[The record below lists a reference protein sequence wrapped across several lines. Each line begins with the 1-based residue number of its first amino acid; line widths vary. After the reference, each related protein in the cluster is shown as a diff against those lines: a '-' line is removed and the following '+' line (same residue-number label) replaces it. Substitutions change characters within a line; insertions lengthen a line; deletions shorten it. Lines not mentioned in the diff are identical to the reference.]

1 MRYKDKHQLAA
12 EWQEL
17 LERTPLSLRQAVKIL
32 VERYCDYFADHFYS
46 VMLEDPHASL
56 FLSNDQVHERL
67 NPSMRRWLNAMFA
80 VEHVDFHALVEQQE
94 KVGQVHARVDIPV
107 NLVLNGARQLKQA
120 FYQKINATL
129 TAPLSPG
136 DASVY
141 VSDHIDMAMEI
152 MSHAYSVAND
162 RNARTEEA
170 YKLFSLTQ
178 NIGDERERQ
187 RSALLNWE
195 NALMFAVAAQQETA
209 MLPKLSKSEF
219 GLWYFHK
226 ACHAFEGSPEIATIS
241 RHIRQ
246 VDHEWLAAL
255 DQNDMGQRLTALS
268 DIRDAARTILMLLDD
283 VLERASGLEAGRDSL
298 TRLLNRKFLSVVL
311 GREIEIAR
319 HSEKRF
325 ALLMVDIDH
334 FKSINDTHG
343 HDAGDN
349 VLQQVAS
356 ILDRS
361 TRGGDYVFRMGGE
374 EFLIVLVDTDQDG
387 SRLFAERLRRAVA
400 KEPMLANA
408 DTLLNVTVSVGVTLH
423 DGHPDYQRAIQRAD
437 QALYQAKRGG
447 RDRVVVKNA

>member
-1 MRYKDKHQLAA
+1 MRYKDKNQLAN
-12 EWQEL
+12 EWRML
-17 LERTPLSLRQAVKIL
+17 LESTPMALRHA
-32 VERYCDYFADHFYS
+32 VERLIEQHCARFADHFYS

-56 FLSNDQVHERL
+56 FLSNDQVHQRL
-67 NPSMRRWLNAMFA
+67 NPSMQRWLSAMFA
-80 VEHVDFHALVEQQE
+80 VEDVDFEALVVHQE
-94 KVGQVHARVDIPV
+94 KVGQVHARIDIPV

-120 FYQKINATL
+120 IYQQINASFES
-129 TAPLSPG
+129 PLSSG
-136 DASVY
+136 AASVY
-141 VSDHIDMAMEI
+141 VSNHIDMAMEI
-152 MSHAYSVAND
+152 MSHAYSVASD

-178 NIGDERERQ
+178 SIGDERERQ
-187 RSALLNWE
+187 RSALLDWE
-195 NALMFAVAAQQETA
+195 NTLMFAVAAQQGVATFPRLA
-209 MLPKLSKSEF
+209 SSEF

-226 ACHAFEGSPEIATIS
+226 ACHAFEGAPEIKTIS
-241 RHIRQ
+241 RHIHH
-246 VDHEWLAAL
+246 VDDEWLRAL
-255 DQNDMGQRLTALS
+255 GSDDIHSRLQALS
-268 DIRDAARTILMLLDD
+268 DIRNAARTILMLLDD

-311 GREIEIAR
+311 NREVEIAR

-343 HDAGDN
+343 HDAGDS

-374 EFLIVLVDTDQDG
+374 EFLIVLVDTDLEG
-387 SRLFAERLRRAVA
+387 SRLFAERLRQAVA
-400 KEPMLANA
+400 KESMLATA

-423 DGHPDYQRAIQRAD
+423 DGHPDYLRSLQRAD

-447 RDRVVVKNA
+447 RNQVVTG

>member
-12 EWQEL
+12 EWQAL
-17 LERTPLSLRQAVKIL
+17 MERTPKQLRQAVETL
-32 VERYCDYFADHFYS
+32 VEHHCQKFADHFYRL
-46 VMLEDPHASL
+46 MLEDPHASL
-56 FLSNDQVHERL
+56 FLSNDQVALRL
-67 NPSMRRWLNAMFA
+67 NPSMRRWLKAMFA
-80 VEHVDFHALVEQQE
+80 VEHADFESLVEQQE
-94 KVGQVHARVDIPV
+94 KVGQVHARIDIPV

-120 FYQKINATL
+120 FYQQINATFKS
-129 TAPLSPG
+129 PLSPG
-136 DASVY
+136 DAAVY

-152 MSHAYSVAND
+152 MSHAYSVASD

-178 NIGDERERQ
+178 SIGDERERQ

-195 NALMFAVAAQQETA
+195 NALMFAIAAQQNIAT
-209 MLPKLSKSEF
+209 LPRLSNSDF

-226 ACHAFEGSPEIATIS
+226 ACHAFEGVPEIATIS
-241 RHIRQ
+241 RHIQQ
-246 VDHEWLAAL
+246 VDSEWLAVLHHEDAS
-255 DQNDMGQRLTALS
+255 QRLKALS
-268 DIRDAARTILMLLDD
+268 EIRDATRTVLMLLDN
-283 VLERASGLEAGRDSL
+283 VLERASGLDAGRDSL

-311 GREIEIAR
+311 NREIDIAR
-319 HSEKRF
+319 HSEHCF

-374 EFLIVLVDTDQDG
+374 EFLIVLVNTDHDG
-387 SRLFAERLRRAVA
+387 SRLFAERLRQSVA
-400 KEPMLANA
+400 KEPMLAGA
-408 DTLLNVTVSVGVTLH
+408 DTLLNVTISVGVTLH
-423 DGHPDYQRAIQRAD
+423 DGHPDYHHSLQRAD
-437 QALYQAKRGG
+437 QALYEAKRGG
-447 RDRVVVKNA
+447 RDRVVMQ

>member
-1 MRYKDKHQLAA
+1 MRYKDKNQLAT
-12 EWQEL
+12 EWRTL
-17 LERTPLSLRQAVKIL
+17 LESTPMALRQAVEALI
-32 VERYCDYFADHFYS
+32 EQHCAHFADHFYS

-56 FLSNDQVHERL
+56 FLSNDQVHQRL
-67 NPSMRRWLNAMFA
+67 NPSMQRWLSAMFA
-80 VEHVDFHALVEQQE
+80 VELADFDALVVHQE
-94 KVGQVHARVDIPV
+94 KIGQVHARIDIPV

-120 FYQKINATL
+120 IYQQMNATFES
-129 TAPLSPG
+129 PLSPG

-141 VSDHIDMAMEI
+141 VSNHIDMAMEI
-152 MSHAYSVAND
+152 MSHAYSVASD

-178 NIGDERERQ
+178 SIGDERERQ
-187 RSALLNWE
+187 RSALLDWE
-195 NALMFAVAAQQETA
+195 NTLMFAVAAQQEIA
-209 MLPKLSKSEF
+209 NFPRLANSEF

-226 ACHAFEGSPEIATIS
+226 ACHAFEGAPEITTIS
-241 RHIRQ
+241 RHIQQ
-246 VDHEWLAAL
+246 VDSEWLKAL
-255 DQNDMGQRLTALS
+255 ASEDTTARLRALS
-268 DIRDAARTILMLLDD
+268 DIRTAARTIIMLLDD

-311 GREIEIAR
+311 NREVEIAR
-319 HSEKRF
+319 HSDKRF

-343 HDAGDN
+343 HDAGDS

-387 SRLFAERLRRAVA
+387 SRLFAERLRQAVA
-400 KEPMLANA
+400 KEPMLATA
-408 DTLLNVTVSVGVTLH
+408 DTLLNVTVSIGLTLH
-423 DGHPDYQRAIQRAD
+423 DGHPDYQRSMQRAD

-447 RDRVVVKNA
+447 RNRVVTG